1 MAESQRVVQFAAQFA
16 LALDVDRLVD
26 GFRACVHVFIIGEVH
41 VQSVADLF
49 GSPMLFD
56 AGFNLVS

>member
-1 MAESQRVVQFAAQFA
+1 MAGSQRVVQFA
-16 LALDVDRLVD
+16 LALDVGRLVD

-49 GSPMLFD
+49 RSPMLFD